1 MTHQFVDTNVLL
13 YAYDPSAGEKH
24 LRARTLVSELG
35 RARRGALSV
44 QVLQEFYVNVVRKI
58 AVPLSPS
65 DARDRIRMLS
75 RWTVHSPLAHDVISG
90 TEISEQHQISLW
102 DAMIVRSASELGCT
116 VLWSEDLNSGQ
127 RINGV
132 EIRNPFSDDWT
143 ELSG

>member
-1 MTHQFVDTNVLL
+1 MTHQFVDTNILL
-13 YAYDPSAGEKH
+13 YAYDPRAGEKH
-24 LRARTLVSELG
+24 LRARTLVGELG

>member
-24 LRARTLVSELG
+24 LRARTLVGELG

-65 DARDRIRMLS
+65 DAGDRIRMLS

>member
-24 LRARTLVSELG
+24 LRARTLIGELG
-35 RARRGALSV
+35 RERRGALSV

-58 AVPLSPS
+58 AVPLPPS
-65 DARDRIRMLS
+65 AARDRIRMLS

-102 DAMIVRSASELGCT
+102 DAMVVRSASELGCD
-116 VLWSEDLNSGQ
+116 VLWSEDLDSGQ

-132 EIRNPFSDDWT
+132 QIRNPFTGDGAEFSR
-143 ELSG
+143 

>member
-24 LRARTLVSELG
+24 LRARTLVGELG

-127 RINGV
+127 RIDGV
-132 EIRNPFSDDWT
+132 EIRNSFSDDWT

>member
-1 MTHQFVDTNVLL
+1 MTHQFVDTNILL
-13 YAYDPSAGEKH
+13 CAYDPSAGEKH
-24 LRARTLVSELG
+24 LRARTLVGELG

-116 VLWSEDLNSGQ
+116 VLWSEDLNSGR